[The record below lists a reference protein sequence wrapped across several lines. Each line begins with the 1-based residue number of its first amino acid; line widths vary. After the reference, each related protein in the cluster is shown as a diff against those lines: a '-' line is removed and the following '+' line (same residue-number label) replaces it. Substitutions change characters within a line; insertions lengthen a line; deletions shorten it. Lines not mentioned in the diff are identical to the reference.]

1 MRRAKTKPP
10 VRKPV
15 FDEEGALRFAAT
27 ALNEASD
34 AGHASGGDP
43 GEDSPD
49 RKSAKKSVPDRTS
62 LTLMLKSE
70 VISRLAAEAGRKE
83 KTVDQIVE
91 KLVTKHLGKH

>member
-1 MRRAKTKPP
+1 MTRAKTKPS

-15 FDEEGALRFAAT
+15 FDEECIIRFAAME
-27 ALNEASD
+27 LYQSGD
-34 AGHASGGDP
+34 AGQAT
-43 GEDSPD
+43 GEDSAESLATL
-49 RKSAKKSVPDRTS
+49 KTAKKSDPDRLG

-70 VISRLAAEAGRKE
+70 VISRLKAEAGRKE